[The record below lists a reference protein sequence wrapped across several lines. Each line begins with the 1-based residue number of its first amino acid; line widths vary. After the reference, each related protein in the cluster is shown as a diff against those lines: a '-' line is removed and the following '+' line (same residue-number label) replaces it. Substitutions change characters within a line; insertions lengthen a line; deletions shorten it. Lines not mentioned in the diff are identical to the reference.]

1 MVNTNLVKIKSCS
14 NTVSP
19 QAGTFIIAKGHY
31 RTGNIHYYLRQVTGV
46 ERGSEVFIYFECANF
61 ARYRI
66 TLDELQNDY
75 VELEFPTLEEDLSQ
89 DWDYHVSS
97 SD

>member
-1 MVNTNLVKIKSCS
+1 MDTTLVVKVKSCS
-14 NTVSP
+14 NVVLPRVGS
-19 QAGTFIIAKGHY
+19 FIIAKGHY
-31 RTGNIHYYLRQVTGV
+31 RTGNIHYYLRQVAGV
-46 ERGSEVFIYFECANF
+46 EHGSEVFIHFECANF

-75 VELEFPTLEEDLSQ
+75 VELEFPILEEDLNQ

-97 SD
+97 CD

>member
-1 MVNTNLVKIKSCS
+1 MDTTLAVKVKSCS
-14 NTVSP
+14 DVVSP
-19 QAGTFIIAKGHY
+19 RIGTFIIEKGRY
-31 RTGNIHYYLRQVTGV
+31 RSGNIHYYLRQVTGV
-46 ERGSEVFIYFECANF
+46 ERGSEVFIHFECANF
-61 ARYRI
+61 SRYRI

-75 VELEFPTLEEDLSQ
+75 VELEFPTLEEDLNQ